1 MVVKLLINQQ
11 ETMEQ
16 IQKYSD
22 TYGIDVEFARKGLLL
37 FYKTA
42 LYMID
47 NGDRKGKDYIV
58 VRATDIAFDERER
71 EIVFKVR
78 FGSGLF
84 PWYYGYVSVNYRS
97 EKMFTQVGNEKKKL
111 VDAEGLDI
119 RELKEFENNLNILE
133 LQS

>member
-97 EKMFTQVGNEKKKL
+97 GEMFTQVGDEEKRR
-111 VDAEGLDI
+111 VDIDTLDVS
-119 RELKEFENNLNILE
+119 ELKEFEKNLNVLDE
-133 LQS
+133 

>member
-16 IQKYSD
+16 IQKFSD
-22 TYGIDVEFARKGLLL
+22 TYGIDVEIAKKGLLL

-42 LYMID
+42 LYMIE
-47 NGDRKGKDYIV
+47 NGDRKEKDYIV

-97 EKMFTQVGNEKKKL
+97 REMFTQVGNEEKRH
-111 VDAEGLDI
+111 VGIDTLDI
-119 RELKEFENNLNILE
+119 SELKNFEKNLNVLE
-133 LQS
+133 

>member
-1 MVVKLLINQQ
+1 MVVKLLINQE

-16 IQKYSD
+16 IYKFSD

-71 EIVFKVR
+71 EILFKVR

-84 PWYYGYVSVNYRS
+84 PWYYGDVSVNYRS
-97 EKMFTQVGNEKKKL
+97 EKMFTQVGDEEKRV
-111 VDAEGLDI
+111 VDVETLNI
-119 RELKEFENNLNILE
+119 SELKNFEKNLNLLE
-133 LQS
+133 E

>member
-16 IQKYSD
+16 IQKYSN

-47 NGDRKGKDYIV
+47 NGNRKGKDYIV

-84 PWYYGYVSVNYRS
+84 PWYYGFVSVNYRS
-97 EKMFTQVGNEKKKL
+97 GEMFTQVGDEEKRR
-111 VDAEGLDI
+111 VDIEVLDAN
-119 RELKEFENNLNILE
+119 ELKRFEKNLNVLE
-133 LQS
+133 G

>member
-16 IQKYSD
+16 IQKYSN

-47 NGDRKGKDYIV
+47 NGNRKGKDYIV

-97 EKMFTQVGNEKKKL
+97 GEMFTQVGDEEKRR
-111 VDAEGLDI
+111 VDIEVLDVN
-119 RELKEFENNLNILE
+119 ELKRFEKNLNVLE
-133 LQS
+133 E